1 MNRRRWWIAGALLLA
16 ASMPVRSQVCEP
28 FADVPAT
35 HPFCAD
41 IQWMFNRGVTLGCA
55 PGLFCPTLP
64 TPREQMAA
72 FLHRLADALFPLNCA
87 IGQVMKWNGATWACA
102 ADATGVAN
110 AFLQGG
116 NAFGSP
122 AVLGT
127 NDTQPLDLRV
137 HGARALRLEPVAT
150 SPNVLGGHANN
161 LAVAGVRGA
170 TVAGGGVADAADPFY
185 PNGARN
191 RVTDHYGFVG
201 GGFGNQAGDD
211 GFIDDAP
218 FATASGGQ
226 LNVAAGAYATVAG
239 GRRNEARDYGA
250 VGGGYLNEATGDE
263 STVAGG
269 RENAATGDGAAVGG
283 GFDNVA
289 GGLRATIPGGLGNT
303 ATGDYAVALGRNA
316 DATANGCFVFSDA
329 SSATDRTPCTAAN
342 GFVAR
347 AKGGFSLITGGAQGF
362 YTGALLAAGSSSWS
376 VLSDRAAK
384 DNLEPVDPVAILER
398 VAALPIATWNW
409 REQGPQVRHIGPMA
423 QDVHAAFGV
432 GESERTIST
441 VDADGIALA
450 AIQGLHRAL
459 AEKERRIAALEAR
472 AAEFDALRGELEALR
487 AAFSRR

>member
-1 MNRRRWWIAGALLLA
+1 MNRRHSRIAGALLLA
-16 ASMPVRSQVCEP
+16 ASLPAYSQTCAP
-28 FADVPAT
+28 FADVPAA

-41 IQWMFNRGVTLGCA
+41 IQWMFNRGVTNGCA
-55 PGLFCPTLP
+55 SGLFCPGDP

-72 FLHRLADALFPLNCA
+72 FLHRLADALFPLTCA
-87 IGQVMKWNGATWACA
+87 TGQVMKWNGATWACA
-102 ADATGVAN
+102 ADATGAAN

-122 AVLGT
+122 ALLGT
-127 NDTQPLDLRV
+127 TDTQPLDFRV
-137 HGARALRLEPVAT
+137 HGARALRLEPNAT
-150 SPNVLGGHANN
+150 SPNVVGGHANN
-161 LAVAGVRGA
+161 QAVAGVRGA
-170 TVAGGGVADAADPFY
+170 AVAGGGVADASDPFY

-211 GFIDDAP
+211 GFVDDAP
-218 FATASGGQ
+218 FATAGGGQ

-239 GRRNEARDYGA
+239 GRRNEARDYGV

-269 RENAATGDGAAVGG
+269 RENAATGNGAAVGG

-289 GGLRATIPGGLGNT
+289 GGLRATIPGGAGNT
-303 ATGDYAVALGRNA
+303 AAGDHAVALGHNA

-329 SSATDRTPCTAAN
+329 SSPTDRTPCTAAN
-342 GFVAR
+342 AFVAR
-347 AKGGFSLITGGAQGF
+347 AKGGFSLITGGTQGA
-362 YTGALLAAGSSSWS
+362 YTGALLAAGSGSWS
-376 VLSDRAAK
+376 ILSDRAAK
-384 DNLEPVDPVAILER
+384 ENLEPVDADAILER

-409 REQGPQVRHIGPMA
+409 REQGPQIRHVGPAA

-432 GESERTIST
+432 GESERAISA

-459 AEKERRIAALEAR
+459 AAKERRIAALEAR
-472 AAEFDALRGELEALR
+472 VAEVDALRAEMEALR
-487 AAFSRR
+487 AALTRR

>member
-41 IQWMFNRGVTLGCA
+41 IQWMFNRGVTNGCA

-87 IGQVMKWNGATWACA
+87 TGQVMKWNGTAWACA

-110 AFLQGG
+110 AFVQGG

-127 NDTQPLDLRV
+127 IDTQPLDLRV
-137 HGARALRLEPVAT
+137 HGARALRLEPAAT
-150 SPNVLGGHANN
+150 SPNVLGGHQNN

-170 TVAGGGVADAADPFY
+170 AIAGGGVADAADPFY

-211 GFIDDAP
+211 GFIDDAA
-218 FATASGGQ
+218 FAAVGGGQ
-226 LNVAAGAYATVAG
+226 LNVAGGAYATVAG
-239 GRRNEARDYGA
+239 GRRNEAGDYGT
-250 VGGGYLNEATGDE
+250 VGGGYLNDATADE

-269 RENAATGDGAAVGG
+269 RENAATGAGAAVGG

-289 GGLRATIPGGLGNT
+289 DGLRATIPGGSGNT
-303 ATGDYAVALGRNA
+303 AMGDYAVALGRNA

-329 SSATDRTPCTAAN
+329 SSAADRTPCTTAN

-347 AKGGFSLITGGAQGF
+347 AKGGFSLITGGAQGS

-384 DNLEPVDPVAILER
+384 DNLEPIDPEAILER

-459 AEKERRIAALEAR
+459 ADKERRIAALEAR
-472 AAEFDALRGELEALR
+472 AAEFDALRAELEALR